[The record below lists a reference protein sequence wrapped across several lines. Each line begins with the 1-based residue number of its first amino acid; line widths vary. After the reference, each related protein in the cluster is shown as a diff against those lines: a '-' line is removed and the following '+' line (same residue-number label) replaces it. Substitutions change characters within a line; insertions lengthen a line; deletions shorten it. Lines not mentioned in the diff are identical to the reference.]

1 METRAKTC
9 NVQYQKCYGRYEL
22 NVGVTTHLIR
32 PPITFHFSLFTFHVP
47 MVPSRDYAWQLVTE
61 YTQSESLR
69 RHMLA
74 VECAMRA
81 YAARFSEDQNLWGI
95 VGLLHDFDY
104 ERYPDISVE
113 GHPAVGARILRER
126 QIDET
131 IVQGILSHAP
141 EVTGRRPETKLEKT
155 LYAVD
160 ELAGFIVAVTLVR
173 PSKKLADVE
182 LKSVKKK
189 WKDQAFAAPVDRDE
203 IAHAAEELGVPLD
216 EHIQVVLDAMKANA
230 EALGL

>member
-1 METRAKTC
+1 M
-9 NVQYQKCYGRYEL
+9 
-22 NVGVTTHLIR
+22 I
-32 PPITFHFSLFTFHVP
+32 
-47 MVPSRDYAWQLVTE
+47 PSRDYAWRLVTE

-81 YAARFSEDQNLWGI
+81 YAARFSEDQNLWGV

-104 ERYPDISVE
+104 ERYPDISLE

-131 IVQGILSHAP
+131 IVQSILSHAP

-160 ELAGFIVAVTLVR
+160 EVTGFIVAVTLVR

-189 WKDQAFAAPVDRDE
+189 WKDKAFAAPVDRDE

-216 EHIQVVLDAMKANA
+216 EHVQVVLDAMKANA